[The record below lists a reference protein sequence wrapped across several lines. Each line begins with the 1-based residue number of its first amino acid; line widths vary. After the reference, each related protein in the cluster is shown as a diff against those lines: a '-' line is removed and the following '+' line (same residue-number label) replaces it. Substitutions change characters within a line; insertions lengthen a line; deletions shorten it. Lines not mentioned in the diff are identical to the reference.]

1 MPSDSSAPVADNE
14 TLTRKAAVSTSWS
27 AISSAARQ
35 ALALAGVSILGRLLG
50 PDAYGLIGM
59 SALIT
64 NFLLNFK
71 DLGTG
76 SAIIQR
82 QQISQRMLS
91 SLFWMNCGIGVLLSV
106 IVFGVSFPAA
116 QFFHEPRVTPI
127 MQVLSV
133 SFLITAVGVVH
144 NSILQREMRF
154 HHLGLADFTASFAGY
169 AVAIGCALSGFGVW
183 SLVCGNLVNMT
194 TASAMYFA
202 LSRWRPVFVMDPSEL
217 KSIAGFSL
225 NLSGFGL
232 VNYFARNADNLVV
245 GRVLGSGPLGYYQM
259 AYNLMLFPIQNISSV
274 IAQALFP
281 GFARIQND
289 DARFSSAYTRS
300 CMLIGFITFPVIA
313 GLAVVARP
321 LVEVILGSK
330 WVPVIHLFQILAPVG
345 IVQSVQTT
353 VAQIYISKGRTDWM
367 FRWGAIA
374 SMLLV
379 TSFVIGVRWGVEG
392 VAIAYT
398 VTYFS
403 LILYLGFAIPFRLI
417 KLPFT
422 RFAMALAP
430 QIAITVTMTAA
441 SIAVLFA
448 LRSVAPAIQLAATVT
463 TGALVYVV
471 LMRGFKPPVVHAI
484 AAVLDQLGKRPLSL
498 AFNRVMALPIK

>member
-1 MPSDSSAPVADNE
+1 MPSDSAAPVADNE
-14 TLTRKAAVSTSWS
+14 ALTRKAAVSTSWS

-35 ALALAGVSILGRLLG
+35 ALALVGVSILGRLLG

-82 QQISQRMLS
+82 QQISQRLLS
-91 SLFWMNCGIGVLLSV
+91 SLFWMNCGIGVVLTA

-133 SFLITAVGVVH
+133 SFLITAMGVVH

-154 HHLGLADFTASFAGY
+154 HHLGLSDFTASFAGY
-169 AVAIGCALSGFGVW
+169 VVAIGCALSGFGVW

-202 LSRWRPVFVMDPSEL
+202 LSRWRPTLVVDSSEL

-225 NLSGFGL
+225 NLSGFAL
-232 VNYFARNADNLVV
+232 VNYFARNADNLVI

-274 IAQALFP
+274 IAWALFP
-281 GFARIQND
+281 SFARIQDD
-289 DARFSSAYTRS
+289 DARFRSAYTRS
-300 CMLIGFITFPVIA
+300 CMLIGFLTFPVMA
-313 GLAVVARP
+313 GIGVVADPFIRT
-321 LVEVILGSK
+321 LLGPK
-330 WVPVIHLFQILAPVG
+330 WIPVIPVFQILVPVG
-345 IVQSVQTT
+345 VVQSIQTT
-353 VAQIYISKGRTDWM
+353 VGQIYLSKGRTDWM
-367 FRWGAIA
+367 FRWGIVATTC
-374 SMLLV
+374 LV
-379 TSFVIGVRWGVEG
+379 LSFIVGVRWGITG
-392 VAIAYT
+392 VAASYAIMYGSVVAYA
-398 VTYFS
+398 
-403 LILYLGFAIPFRLI
+403 GFAIPFQLI
-417 KLPFT
+417 GL
-422 RFAMALAP
+422 RVRDFAAALAP
-430 QIAITVTMTAA
+430 QIGITLIMAGACAMLLFVTG
-441 SIAVLFA
+441 SL
-448 LRSVAPAIQLAATVT
+448 SAPARLVLSVSL
-463 TGALVYVV
+463 GGVVYVSLMV
-471 LMRGFKPPVVHAI
+471 LLKPPVVREL
-484 AAVLDQLGKRPLSL
+484 AAVIDHLGHARLSQ
-498 AFNRVMALPIK
+498 FVRKYIHV